1 MTTTSTNTLPATRPE
16 RSVED
21 WKYIVGLYGRT
32 IAMNGA
38 NTSPVILRG
47 AAEAIAQY
55 EAACARKAARLM
67 GRQYQWSRR

>member
-32 IAMNGA
+32 IEMNGA
-38 NTSPVILRG
+38 KTAPVILKG
-47 AAEAIAQY
+47 AAEAIAEY
-55 EAACARKAARLM
+55 EAAAAREAAKLM
-67 GRQYQWSRR
+67 GR